1 MYRDESNHLVF
12 ENEETLRCG
21 HPPNLWEKEVMR
33 LHNKKMALYLEI
45 FEELVALAV
54 QYRDDLRHPP
64 KLSSVDRRLKRIQ
77 KVLDL
82 YNNYREEKVMGATK
96 KAMLEEMWKETEA
109 QEKAQRLKDEEEERA
124 EAIREDQMIEND
136 IQRQLEEQEDER
148 LLEEQIEEDIQR
160 QEAEAG

>member
-1 MYRDESNHLVF
+1 
-12 ENEETLRCG
+12 
-21 HPPNLWEKEVMR
+21 
-33 LHNKKMALYLEI
+33 
-45 FEELVALAV
+45 
-54 QYRDDLRHPP
+54 
-64 KLSSVDRRLKRIQ
+64 
-77 KVLDL
+77 
-82 YNNYREEKVMGATK
+82 MGATK

-160 QEAEAG
+160 QEEEEGCRSRQAGVCMGLVLYRSFANGYGFCKKCTKRDAIRSCL